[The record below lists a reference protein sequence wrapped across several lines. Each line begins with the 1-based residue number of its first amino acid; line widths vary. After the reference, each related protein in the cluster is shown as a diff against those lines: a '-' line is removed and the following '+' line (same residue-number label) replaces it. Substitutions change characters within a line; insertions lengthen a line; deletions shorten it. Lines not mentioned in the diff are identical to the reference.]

1 VIFASDLPT
10 RLARANP
17 TVWRTPQGDAVSNHT
32 HRTIPRPKTEDQH
45 LPSSWGGGVWQ
56 LAIVAAAAILWVVV
70 DGWGS
75 TESQTAFRQAF
86 IFLSLLALGAAVLFQ
101 QLHRARK
108 AAAAKAR
115 R

>member
-1 VIFASDLPT
+1 VG
-10 RLARANP
+10 N
-17 TVWRTPQGDAVSNHT
+17 QT

-56 LAIVAAAAILWVVV
+56 LAIIAVAAILWVVV

-75 TESQTAFRQAF
+75 TESQTAFRQAL

-101 QLHRARK
+101 QLHRARVT
-108 AAAAKAR
+108 AAAKAR

>member
-1 VIFASDLPT
+1 
-10 RLARANP
+10 
-17 TVWRTPQGDAVSNHT
+17 VSNHT
-32 HRTIPRPKTEDQH
+32 HRTIPRPKIQDDQ

-56 LAIVAAAAILWVVV
+56 LSLVTLGLVLWVVI

-75 TESQTAFRQAF
+75 ESQTAFRQG
-86 IFLSLLALGAAVLFQ
+86 LLIVCLFALGAAVLFQ
-101 QLHRARK
+101 QLHRARE

>member
-1 VIFASDLPT
+1 
-10 RLARANP
+10 
-17 TVWRTPQGDAVSNHT
+17 VSNHT
-32 HRTIPRPKTEDQH
+32 HRTIPRSKDQD
-45 LPSSWGGGVWQ
+45 LRVPSSWGGGVWQ
-56 LAIVAAAAILWVVV
+56 LTIIFVAAVLWVVV

-75 TESQTAFRQAF
+75 TESQTAIRQAF

-101 QLHRARK
+101 QLHRTRE